1 MQISDKKVASIHYTL
16 KNDKNETLDSSEGA
30 EPLVYLQGFGNVV
43 PGLESAL
50 AGKKA
55 GDTFDVTVAPEE
67 AYGPIQPELV
77 QEVPRDAFD
86 GVEEVS
92 VGMRFEAQT
101 ASGPISVEVVAVE
114 EDQVTV
120 DGNHPLAGETLYFN
134 IDVVEVREA
143 TEEELEH
150 GHVHGPG
157 CNH

>member
-16 KNDKNETLDSSEGA
+16 KNDKNETLDSSAGS

-43 PGLESAL
+43 PGLENAL

-67 AYGPIQPELV
+67 AYGPIQSELV

-120 DGNHPLAGETLYFN
+120 DGNHPLAGETLHFN